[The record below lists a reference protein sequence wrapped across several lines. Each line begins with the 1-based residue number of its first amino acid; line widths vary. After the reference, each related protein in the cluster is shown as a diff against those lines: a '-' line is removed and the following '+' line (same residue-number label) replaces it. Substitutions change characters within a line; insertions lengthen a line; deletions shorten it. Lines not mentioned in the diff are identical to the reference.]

1 MFDRPLDC
9 VIPDSALVPDQRVR
23 DIRAV
28 RPDGLPALLESL
40 PPADVAWLAAHDF
53 QGRAGE
59 LLRLP
64 GPDGIA
70 GAVLGLGPDTGTEA
84 SPRRQSP
91 HAFGGLAVALGGS
104 PSDSDID
111 TAAPVWRLLL
121 PAGVAMD
128 DAVLG
133 FCLGAYR
140 FDRLRS
146 QAPDRVLPGGRP
158 ATLLLPSNDED
169 YRSGAEIARATWL
182 ARDLINMPANLL
194 GPVELAEAARK
205 VMQSL
210 GADVQ
215 IVAGE
220 ALERDYPAVVS
231 VGAGSARAP
240 QVLVARWRGS
250 QAAENAPLLSL
261 VGKGVCFDSGGYDIK
276 PSAGMLRMKKD
287 MGGAAIMLA
296 LARLVMAHD
305 LPLRL
310 ELRLGCVENSISGTA
325 MRPSDVIRTRR
336 GLTVEIGNTD
346 AEGRLVLCDLL
357 AEASDSAPD
366 LLLDAAT
373 LTGAA
378 RTALGPDL
386 PALFCND
393 ESTALHLS
401 QAGLASHDPI
411 WRLPLW
417 EGYHEWL
424 SSTIADLNNVSSR
437 PMAGSIVASLFLHR
451 FVAKSV
457 RWAHLDTYAW
467 NDQGRPGRPEGGEA
481 LGLRAMFHALL
492 PILNLRADRNTA
504 VT

>member
-9 VIPDSALVPDQRVR
+9 LITSSALAPDQRVR
-23 DIRAV
+23 DIHAV
-28 RPDGLPALLESL
+28 RPEGLPALPGMLGAAS
-40 PPADVAWLAAHDF
+40 AAWLTANGF
-53 QGRAGE
+53 RGRAGE
-59 LLRLP
+59 LVKLP

-70 GAVLGLGPDTGTEA
+70 AAVLGLGPEPQP
-84 SPRRQSP
+84 SIRQSP
-91 HAFGGLAVALGGS
+91 HPFGSLAAALADQQEDPETGG
-104 PSDSDID
+104 
-111 TAAPVWRLLL
+111 TAAVWRLLL
-121 PAGVAMD
+121 PAGVALD

-146 QAPDRVLPGGRP
+146 KAGPDRVQQAL
-158 ATLLLPSNDED
+158 LLLPADEEA

-194 GPVELAEAARK
+194 GPLELAEAAQQ
-205 VMQSL
+205 VMRAF
-210 GADVQ
+210 GADAQ
-215 IVAGE
+215 IIAGDDLARE
-220 ALERDYPAVVS
+220 YPAVAA
-231 VGAGSARAP
+231 VGAGSVRPP

-250 QAAENAPLLSL
+250 QAGDDAPLLSL
-261 VGKGVCFDSGGYDIK
+261 VGKGVCFDTGGYDIK

-305 LPLRL
+305 LPVRL
-310 ELRLGCVENSISGTA
+310 ELRLGCVENSISGSA

-336 GLTVEIGNTD
+336 GLSVEIGNTD

-357 AEASDSAPD
+357 AEASDAAPD

-393 ESTALHLS
+393 ESTALHLGR
-401 QAGLASHDPI
+401 AGLQSHDPI

-417 EGYHEWL
+417 GGYDDWL
-424 SSTIADLNNVSSR
+424 SSPIADLNNVSSK
-437 PMAGSIVASLFLHR
+437 PMAGSITASLFLHR
-451 FVAKSV
+451 FVAKSA

-467 NDQGRPGRPEGGEA
+467 NDQTRAGRPEGGEA

-492 PILNLRADRNTA
+492 PILNLRPD
-504 VT
+504 

>member
-9 VIPDSALVPDQRVR
+9 LILESAIGPGQQVR
-23 DIRAV
+23 EIHAV
-28 RPDGLPALLESL
+28 RPDGLPALLQSL
-40 PPADVAWLAAHDF
+40 GGAEAAWLAAQGF
-53 QGRAGE
+53 RGRAGE
-59 LLRLP
+59 LVKLP
-64 GPDGIA
+64 GPLGVA
-70 GAVLGLGPDTGTEA
+70 GAVLGLGPEPEA
-84 SPRRQSP
+84 PRRQSP
-91 HAFGGLAVALGGS
+91 HAFGGLAVALGEQQAETAAH
-104 PSDSDID
+104 

-121 PAGVAMD
+121 PAGVSMN

-146 QAPDRVLPGGRP
+146 PATPDGGQQGGRQAMLLVP
-158 ATLLLPSNDED
+158 ADGEAC
-169 YRSGAEIARATWL
+169 RSGTEIARATWL

-194 GPVELAEAARK
+194 GPVELAEAARQA
-205 VMQSL
+205 VQ
-210 GADVQ
+210 AFDAEVQ

-220 ALERDYPAVVS
+220 ALARDYPAVAA
-231 VGAGSARAP
+231 VGAGSVRPP
-240 QVLVARWRGS
+240 QVLVARWQGS
-250 QAAENAPLLSL
+250 QAADDAPLLSL

-305 LPLRL
+305 LPVRL

-336 GLTVEIGNTD
+336 GLSVEIGNTD

-357 AEASDSAPD
+357 AEASDTSPD

-393 ESTALHLS
+393 EAVAAHLTR
-401 QAGLASHDPI
+401 AGLESHDAV

-417 EGYHEWL
+417 DGYDDWL
-424 SSTIADLNNVSSR
+424 SSPVADLNNVSSR
-437 PMAGSIVASLFLHR
+437 PMAGSIVASLFLQR

-467 NDQGRPGRPEGGEA
+467 NDHGRPGRPEGGEA

-492 PILNLRADRNTA
+492 PILNLQPDRNTP